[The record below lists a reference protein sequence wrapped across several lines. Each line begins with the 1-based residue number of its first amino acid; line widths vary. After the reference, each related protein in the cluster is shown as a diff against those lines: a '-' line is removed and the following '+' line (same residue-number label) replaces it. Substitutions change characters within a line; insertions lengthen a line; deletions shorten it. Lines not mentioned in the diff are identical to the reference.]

1 MDTLQMYFSRIDAI
15 ENNCFNILAKL
26 VCEVYRLGIFQNAEI
41 IPIGY
46 EDFNAIISTS
56 TGKYLVKVFNNK
68 RTDDNAYQCIER
80 TKQASENGLP
90 VPRVFPN
97 AQGDFLSYMYIGTSR
112 FRLAVIEYVDGV
124 NFHQLGIK
132 PTSDELISLVEMA
145 YSLSK
150 IKYVPPFIDD
160 EWSIKNFLREFQ
172 LKRPRLTKRQISLI
186 DPIYDSFAKFKF
198 DALPKAFVHGDIT
211 STNILRDKMGKLW
224 LIDFSVSNYM
234 ARIIEVLI
242 ICDDLALVVGE
253 REKSKERVSLC
264 FDLWCRKVGATTFE
278 REAFPLL
285 FAVANAINV
294 MNTEI
299 ERQEGMDSEENM
311 MNMRQGLWG
320 LSLIS
325 SDNLHL
331 L

>member
-1 MDTLQMYFSRIDAI
+1 MDKLQMYFSRIDDI
-15 ENNCFNILAKL
+15 KNNCFNILAKL
-26 VCEVYRLGIFQNAEI
+26 ICEMYRLGKFHNSDI

-68 RTDDNAYQCIER
+68 RTDDNAYQCVER
-80 TKQASENGLP
+80 TKQANENGLP

-97 AQGDFLSYMYIGTSR
+97 AQGDFLSYIYIESSR
-112 FRLAVIEYVDGV
+112 FRLAVIEYVDGI

-132 PTSDELISLVEMA
+132 PTNDELISLVEMA
-145 YSLSK
+145 CSLSE
-150 IKYVPPFIDD
+150 IKYAPPFIDD
-160 EWSIKNFLREFQ
+160 EWSIENFLREFR
-172 LKRPRLTKRQISLI
+172 LKRPRLTKQQISLI
-186 DPIYDSFAKFKF
+186 NPIYDSFAKFKF
-198 DALPKAFVHGDIT
+198 DALPKTFVHGDIT
-211 STNILRDKMGKLW
+211 STNVLRDNTGKLW

-234 ARIIEVLI
+234 ARIIEILI
-242 ICDDLALVVGE
+242 ICDDLALIVGE
-253 REKSKERVSLC
+253 EEKSKQRVRLC
-264 FDLWCRKVGATTFE
+264 FDLWCQKVNATIFE

-299 ERQEGMDSEENM
+299 ERQEGMDSEENI

-320 LSLIS
+320 LSLLT
-325 SDNLHL
+325 SDNSHL

>member
-1 MDTLQMYFSRIDAI
+1 
-15 ENNCFNILAKL
+15 
-26 VCEVYRLGIFQNAEI
+26 
-41 IPIGY
+41 
-46 EDFNAIISTS
+46 
-56 TGKYLVKVFNNK
+56 
-68 RTDDNAYQCIER
+68 
-80 TKQASENGLP
+80 
-90 VPRVFPN
+90 
-97 AQGDFLSYMYIGTSR
+97 
-112 FRLAVIEYVDGV
+112 
-124 NFHQLGIK
+124 
-132 PTSDELISLVEMA
+132 
-145 YSLSK
+145 
-150 IKYVPPFIDD
+150 
-160 EWSIKNFLREFQ
+160 
-172 LKRPRLTKRQISLI
+172 
-186 DPIYDSFAKFKF
+186 
-198 DALPKAFVHGDIT
+198 
-211 STNILRDKMGKLW
+211 MGKLW

>member
-15 ENNCFNILAKL
+15 KNNCFNILAKL
-26 VCEVYRLGIFQNAEI
+26 VCEVYRLGTFQNSEI
-41 IPIGY
+41 ITIGY

-97 AQGDFLSYMYIGTSR
+97 SQGDFLSYMYIGSSR

-124 NFHQLGIK
+124 NFHQLGVK
-132 PTSDELISLVEMA
+132 PTNDELISLVEIA
-145 YSLSK
+145 CSLSK
-150 IKYVPPFIDD
+150 IKYAPPFIDD
-160 EWSIKNFLREFQ
+160 EWSIINFLREFRI
-172 LKRPRLTKRQISLI
+172 KRPRLTKQQISLI

-198 DALPKAFVHGDIT
+198 DVLPKSFVHGDIT
-211 STNILRDKMGKLW
+211 STNILKDKMRKLW

-253 REKSKERVSLC
+253 KEKSRERVRLC

-299 ERQEGMDSEENM
+299 ERQEGVDSEENM

-331 L
+331 F

>member
-1 MDTLQMYFSRIDAI
+1 MNTLQMYFSRIDTI
-15 ENNCFNILAKL
+15 ENNCFDILAKS
-26 VCEVYRLGIFQNAEI
+26 VCEMYRLGIFENSEI

-80 TKQASENGLP
+80 TKQANENGLP

-97 AQGDFLSYMYIGTSR
+97 AQGDFLSYINVGYSR

-124 NFHQLGIK
+124 NFHQLGNK
-132 PTSDELISLVEMA
+132 PTNDELISLVEIA
-145 YSLSK
+145 CSLSK

-160 EWSIKNFLREFQ
+160 EWSIKNFLREFR
-172 LKRPRLTKRQISLI
+172 LKRSRLTKQQILLI
-186 DPIYDSFAKFKF
+186 DPIYDSFAKFRF
-198 DALPKAFVHGDIT
+198 DDLPKTFVHGDIT
-211 STNILRDKMGKLW
+211 STNILKDKMGKLW

-234 ARIIEVLI
+234 ARIIEILI
-242 ICDDLALVVGE
+242 ICDDLALVLGE
-253 REKSKERVSLC
+253 KEKSRERVRLC
-264 FDLWCRKVGATTFE
+264 FDVWCRKVGATIFE

-285 FAVANAINV
+285 FAVANAINI

-311 MNMRQGLWG
+311 VNMRQGLWG